1 MTMTDPTVFDPTSP
15 DPALSDPALAKSGS
29 NPAGVEELGS
39 QVPLVIAAHGTRDKT
54 GVETCR
60 ALVRRISGKLPGVP
74 VELGFVE
81 LVEPPIPDAVASA
94 IDAGKRA
101 RAGGAVEAAGADQTG
116 KSAETPAEVREE
128 QPGDGPAEELA
139 EEPAAIVVPLM
150 INTGGHVQQDI
161 PEAIDEGR
169 GDSRVAY
176 SRPLQP
182 DARLRRAL
190 LRRLEEALHKDG
202 EPDWEPR
209 DSAAVLVGRGALS
222 ADANAA
228 HYQLTRLF
236 WEESGLNRVQPA
248 FIQVT
253 RPALPEALTL
263 LACQGA
269 TQIVVVGNFLFP
281 GKLHQWMSDQVEAW
295 NSARPDVE
303 VRIAEVIGDCEE
315 LADVVVDR
323 YREPLDEV
331 GLGEGAPVYMSG
343 LRLQGKDVLVVGGG
357 HIAERR
363 VVRLLDAGARV
374 HVVAPNTGIQLG
386 RMVKKG
392 LVELRQRAFRP
403 SDLDGMWFVQALTN
417 DPEVNA
423 AVAGEAERRHIFCVR
438 GDAGRK
444 GSAFTPATEEAGG
457 MTVSVV
463 GNRTPRKS
471 AKLRDEVL
479 RALQG

>member
-1 MTMTDPTVFDPTSP
+1 MTMTDRT
-15 DPALSDPALAKSGS
+15 ALDSASAESGS
-29 NPAGVEELGS
+29 NPVGIEELGS
-39 QVPLVIAAHGTRDKT
+39 RVPLVIAAHGTRDRT

-94 IDAGKRA
+94 IAAGRA
-101 RAGGAVEAAGADQTG
+101 ADAAGAADGDQ
-116 KSAETPAEVREE
+116 
-128 QPGDGPAEELA
+128 AEEPVETSVEGSA
-139 EEPAAIVVPLM
+139 EEPAVVVVPLM

-169 GDSRVAY
+169 GSSRVAY

-202 EPDWEPR
+202 EPAWEPK
-209 DSAAVLVGRGALS
+209 DTAAVLVGRGALS

-269 TQIVVVGNFLFP
+269 SQIVVIGNFLFP
-281 GKLHQWMSDQVEAW
+281 GKLHQWMNDQAEAW
-295 NSARPDVE
+295 NSARPDFEIRV
-303 VRIAEVIGDCEE
+303 AEVIGDCEE

-343 LRLQGKDVLVVGGG
+343 LRLQGKDVLVVGAG

-363 VVRLLDAGARV
+363 VVRLLEAGAKV

-386 RMVKKG
+386 RMVRKG
-392 LVELRQRAFRP
+392 LVELHQRAFRH

-471 AKLRDEVL
+471 ARLRDEVL

>member
-1 MTMTDPTVFDPTSP
+1 MTMTDRTPTS
-15 DPALSDPALAKSGS
+15 ATSSLAGGT
-29 NPAGVEELGS
+29 ATVADLGS
-39 QVPLVIAAHGTRDKT
+39 GVPLVIAAHGTRDT
-54 GVETCR
+54 HGVETCR
-60 ALVRRISGKLPGVP
+60 ALVRRVAGKLPGVP

-81 LVEPPIPDAVASA
+81 LAEPPIAEAVAAAIKAGASQEYEETSPVASPDAAEGTDPAEGLTGPDAV
-94 IDAGKRA
+94 
-101 RAGGAVEAAGADQTG
+101 
-116 KSAETPAEVREE
+116 
-128 QPGDGPAEELA
+128 
-139 EEPAAIVVPLM
+139 VVPLM

-161 PEAIDEGR
+161 PEAIEEGR
-169 GDSRVAY
+169 GDSRVVY

-182 DARLRRAL
+182 DARLRQAL
-190 LRRLEEALHKDG
+190 VRRLTQAMEPASGEAWK
-202 EPDWEPR
+202 PR
-209 DSAAVLVGRGALS
+209 DTAAVLVGRGAL
-222 ADANAA
+222 APDANAA

-263 LACQGA
+263 LACEGA

-281 GKLHQWMSDQVEAW
+281 GLLHRWMTEQVEAW

-303 VRIAEVIGDCEE
+303 VRIAEVIGDCDE

-343 LRLQGKDVLVVGGG
+343 LRLQGRDVLVVGAG
-357 HIAERR
+357 HVAERR
-363 VVRLLDAGARV
+363 VVRLLEAGARV

-386 RMVKKG
+386 RLARKG
-392 LVELRQRAFRP
+392 LVDLQRRAFAP
-403 SDLDGMWFVQALTN
+403 SDLNGMWFVQALTN

-423 AVAGEAERRHIFCVR
+423 AIAAEAERQRIFCVR

-444 GSAFTPATEEAGG
+444 GSAFTPATQEAGG

-463 GNRTPRKS
+463 GDRTPRKS
-471 AKLRDEVL
+471 AKLRDELL